1 MIDIKLIREN
11 PELLK
16 KSLKRRGEDIGIVD
30 IVLELDR
37 KRREK
42 IKELDEIRHKRKEL
56 SRKIGRSGDKAKITQ
71 ASQLKIREKEL
82 EKELSRIEGELKERL
97 LRLPNIPHPSVQDK
111 DEIIYESEEK
121 PKFGFKPLAHWD
133 IGEALGIL
141 DFKTASKLS
150 GSRFVVYKGD
160 GARLARALINFCL
173 DTHIKEHKYLEVYPP
188 ALAKGECFWGAGEF
202 PNLISEVY
210 KCKDDPLYLIPTAET
225 PLVNLHQGEILKEE
239 ELPKNYVAYT
249 PCFRREAGSYGRD
262 VRGMIRVHQ
271 FDKVELVKY
280 TLPEESYS
288 ELEKLL
294 KDAIRIVDLLGL
306 PYRVKLLSAK
316 GLAFQSA
323 KTYDIDIWAAGVERW
338 LEVSSVS
345 NCQDF
350 QARRNNT
357 RLKYKNGRIDY
368 PHILNGSGIAFART
382 FVALIENNQKK
393 DGSVKIPEVLR
404 PYMDG
409 KEQIE

>member
-16 KSLKRRGEDIGIVD
+16 ESLKRRGEEVRVVD
-30 IVLELDR
+30 TILELD
-37 KRREK
+37 KRRRER
-42 IKELDEIRHKRKEL
+42 IKELDGIRHKRKEL
-56 SRKIGRSGDKAKITQ
+56 SREIARSGSRIKMDR
-71 ASQLKIREKEL
+71 ASQLKKEEKEL
-82 EKELSRIEGELKERL
+82 ERGLSEIEVELRKRL
-97 LRLPNIPHPSVQDK
+97 LSLPNIPHPSVQDK
-111 DEIIYESEEK
+111 DEIVYESEEK
-121 PKFGFKPLAHWD
+121 PQFDFKPLTHWD
-133 IGEALGIL
+133 LGEALGIL
-141 DFKTASKLS
+141 DFKSASKLS
-150 GSRFVVYKGD
+150 GSRFVVYKGE

-173 DTHIKEHKYLEVYPP
+173 DTHIREHRYLEVYPP
-188 ALAKGECFWGAGEF
+188 ILAKEECFWGAGEF
-202 PNLISEVY
+202 PNLISDVY

-225 PLVNLHQGEILKEE
+225 LLVNLHQGEILKEE
-239 ELPKNYVAYT
+239 DLPKYYVAYT

-294 KDAIRIVDLLGL
+294 KDAIRIVKLLGL

-316 GLAFQSA
+316 EMAFQSA
-323 KTYDIDIWAAGVERW
+323 KTYDIDVWAAGVGRW

-345 NCQDF
+345 NCEDF

-357 RLKYKNGRIDY
+357 KLRRKDGRIDY

-382 FVALIENNQKK
+382 FVALIENNQER
-393 DGSVKIPEVLR
+393 DGSIKIPEPLR

-409 KEQIE
+409 KEKIE